1 MANDIF
7 FPSLIG
13 VLNAIVEILLIE
25 LFFLCLL
32 FHIQQLVC
40 IKYYVG
46 QVARWTMCKKNP
58 FGKKKIILNF

>member
-1 MANDIF
+1 MANDIIF
-7 FPSLIG
+7 SSFIG

-46 QVARWTMCKKNP
+46 QVARWTMCKKKILLER
-58 FGKKKIILNF
+58 KK